1 MMKLILWV
9 SILIVFMFLS
19 TKEPFTV
26 KQPMIEKTYSY
37 PPLDIYPY
45 PRVANRVAQSAEDTF
60 VVMNVNDIMKKTNP
74 QPAKIYTA
82 FVINQGATITLDN
95 LKKYYY
101 QFMNNSS
108 NYLKFKKY
116 NDGTTLV
123 NVKDVNIEAY
133 ENAIQDSTHYL
144 NFIKFTGVTNSV
156 IRSMIAE
163 ALEQSLSLQTPRGGQ
178 IVSFC
183 IYNDIPENNKG
194 ASNVYYVQSII
205 NFPFITLP
213 SKD

>member
-1 MMKLILWV
+1 
-9 SILIVFMFLS
+9 
-19 TKEPFTV
+19 
-26 KQPMIEKTYSY
+26 MITKTYAY

-60 VVMNVNDIMKKTNP
+60 VVLDANDVLKKTIP
-74 QPAKIYTA
+74 PPAKIYTA
-82 FVINQGATITLDN
+82 FVLNPDATITLEN

-108 NYLKFKKY
+108 NYLKIKKY

-123 NVKDVNIEAY
+123 NVKDLNIEAY
-133 ENAIQDSTHYL
+133 ERPIRDSTHYL
-144 NFIKFTGVTNSV
+144 KFIQFTEVTNSV

-163 ALEQSLSLQTPRGGQ
+163 ALEQALSLTTPRGGQ
-178 IVSFC
+178 FVSFC
-183 IYNDIPENNKG
+183 IYNDIPENNKE
-194 ASNVYYVQSII
+194 ASNVYYVQAII
-205 NFPFITLP
+205 NFPFIALP

>member
-1 MMKLILWV
+1 MMKLMLWISV
-9 SILIVFMFLS
+9 LIVVMFLS

-26 KQPMIEKTYSY
+26 KQPMIEKSYVY

-60 VVMNVNDIMKKTNP
+60 VVLNVNDVLKKTNP

-82 FVINQGATITLDN
+82 FVMNDGATITFNN
-95 LKKYYY
+95 LKKYYD

-108 NYLKFKKY
+108 NYLKIKKY

-123 NVKDVNIEAY
+123 NVKDLNIEAY
-133 ENAIQDSTHYL
+133 AYPILNSNHYL
-144 NFIKFTGVTNSV
+144 KFIQFTGVTNPV

-163 ALEQSLSLQTPRGGQ
+163 ALEQALSLQTPGGGQ

-183 IYNDIPENNKG
+183 IYNDIPDNNKE

-205 NFPFITLP
+205 HFPFITLP
-213 SKD
+213 KD